1 MLIETKDKRYRMLNV
16 GVHDRT
22 LILDILTR
30 YRKDRL
36 SVEYGSHFEAMKVME
51 DIVTVRDTMDD
62 NNLYVVFPLP
72 TPDQFRTYW
81 CSTGPL
87 AKKEAETDPA
97 PDQIMDDLKMEL
109 TELH

>member
-1 MLIETKDKRYRMLNV
+1 MLIDYDNKRYTLFSI

-22 LILDILTR
+22 LILNSTRKNKLT
-30 YRKDRL
+30 
-36 SVEYGSHFEAMKVME
+36 VEYGSHFEAMKVME

-62 NNLYVVFPLP
+62 NNLYVVFLLP

-109 TELH
+109 KELH